1 MISKGTL
8 REKIKQQRE
17 RLSKR
22 EARER
27 SKLIL
32 ENLLT
37 LPEFFRADV
46 VHTFVS
52 SKNNE
57 VDTHELIRVLFK
69 QKKRVIVP
77 IAEKGAKLMKHSEIF
92 SLGELSSSSFG
103 ILEPRMYRP
112 VSVADLQV
120 IVVPALAVDRKGNRI
135 GFGAGYYDRFLHD
148 VQLPTIVPVYDF
160 QVVNK
165 VPAMTTDVPV
175 SFIVTESEII
185 RCSKSR
191 RDNRNKFLTP
201 S

>member
-1 MISKGTL
+1 MISKNTL
-8 REKIKQQRE
+8 REKIKLQRE
-17 RLSKR
+17 RLTR
-22 EARER
+22 QEARER

-32 ENLLT
+32 ENLLS

-77 IAEKGAKLMKHSEIF
+77 IAEKGSKLMKHSEIF
-92 SLGELSSSSFG
+92 SLSELSASSFG
-103 ILEPRMYRP
+103 ILEPKMYRP

-120 IVVPALAVDRKGNRI
+120 IVVPALAVDRNGNRI

-148 VQLPTIVPVYDF
+148 VQLPTIVPAYDF
-160 QVVNK
+160 QVVK
-165 VPAMTTDVPV
+165 EVPVTSTDVPV
-175 SFIVTESEII
+175 SFIVTENEII
-185 RCSKSR
+185 RCSTS
-191 RDNRNKFLTP
+191 
-201 S
+201 